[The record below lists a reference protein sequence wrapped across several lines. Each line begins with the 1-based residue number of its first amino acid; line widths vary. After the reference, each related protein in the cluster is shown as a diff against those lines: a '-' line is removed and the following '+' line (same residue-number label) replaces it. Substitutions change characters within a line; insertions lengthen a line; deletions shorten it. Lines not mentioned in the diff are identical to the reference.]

1 MGFITLA
8 PGVVFDVIDGEGCL
22 ICLVSGDAYALDPLP
37 TMLLQVGLT
46 SGNLEDAVAAIHP
59 RVDADEQQVAEG
71 FQLLYQQMLDLYL
84 IDQKDG
90 CPLPSREARGPAL
103 PRQCVTDTP
112 AQRISSN
119 DVLFQEFFLT
129 GQLTHRPLPQIFW
142 WKRVLAIWHVTK
154 LLVVLGQFRF
164 RAYLLHRRKRAQA
177 ERQAWRYLCQTLARM
192 SRHRIDQEGE
202 VLACLARRELVYC
215 QLVVRLLAPLA
226 HCLMRSAAFCTYLR
240 SLGLPAH
247 LVIGRPL
254 FHQADDRF
262 AFHAWTELAGRI
274 VNDHA
279 ELQSGYSVI
288 QRLPLYEE
296 AEQ

>member
-1 MGFITLA
+1 MGSITLA

-46 SGNLEDAVAAIHP
+46 SENLEGALVSVCSRI
-59 RVDADEQQVAEG
+59 DADEQHVAEG
-71 FQLLYQQMLDLYL
+71 FHLLYQQMLDLNL
-84 IDQKDG
+84 IDQQDVR
-90 CPLPSREARGPAL
+90 PLPSREAKGPAL
-103 PRQCVTDTP
+103 PRQYMTYTP
-112 AQRISSN
+112 AQLISSN
-119 DVLFQEFFLT
+119 DALFQEFFLT
-129 GQLTHRPLPQIFW
+129 GQLTHSPLPQISW
-142 WKRVLAIWHVTK
+142 WKRMLAIWHVMK
-154 LLVVLGQFRF
+154 LLIALGQFSFKPR
-164 RAYLLHRRKRAQA
+164 LLYQRKRAQA
-177 ERQAWRYLCQTLARM
+177 ERQAWSYLHQTL
-192 SRHRIDQEGE
+192 SRIGSHRINQESE
-202 VLACLARRELVYC
+202 VLARLARRELVYC

-240 SLGLPAH
+240 SLGLPAQ

-254 FHQADDRF
+254 FHQYDDRF
-262 AFHAWTELAGRI
+262 AFHAWTELAGRV

-279 ELQSGYSVI
+279 ELQNGYSVI